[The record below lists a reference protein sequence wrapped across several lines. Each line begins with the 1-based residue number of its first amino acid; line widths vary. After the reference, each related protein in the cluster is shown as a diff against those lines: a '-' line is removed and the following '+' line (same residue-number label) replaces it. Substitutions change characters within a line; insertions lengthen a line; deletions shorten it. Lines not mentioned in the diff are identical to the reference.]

1 MMRIIPLAIAIALAF
16 AAPASADPRIR
27 EVVYAPEK
35 VIRLVG
41 HYGYQI
47 AIEFPAPEKIESVAL
62 GDSLTWQVTPNKRG
76 NVLFVKPV
84 DEGEPTNMMVVTSQ
98 RYYTFELTAKRRTP
112 ETPIAEITY
121 FLRISIPVDG
131 APSIEEPALLGGD
144 APSISAP
151 APINDRYTYSG
162 SKLNLPS
169 RVFDDGVSTTFE
181 WPRGVETPAIFYRRP
196 DGAESI
202 VNYSYK
208 GDAIIVHQIA
218 PEFILRN
225 GKEVTQIFNDA
236 YREIERGPDAPQ
248 PRSKRK
254 KKGGLFGLF
263 AG

>member
-1 MMRIIPLAIAIALAF
+1 MNKTYALAAAFTLAF

-27 EVVYAPEK
+27 DVVYAPER

-47 AIEFPAPEKIESVAL
+47 AIEFPAPDRIESVAL

-121 FLRISIPVDG
+121 LLRIAAPVDG
-131 APSIEEPALLGGD
+131 APSIEEPVLLGGD
-144 APSISAP
+144 APPAP
-151 APINDRYTYSG
+151 APINDRYTYTG
-162 SKLNLPS
+162 SKQNLPS

-225 GKEVTQIFNDA
+225 GKEVTQIFNDG

-248 PRSKRK
+248 PRGKQK

-263 AG
+263 SG

>member
-1 MMRIIPLAIAIALAF
+1 MNRTFPLAAAFLLAF

-27 EVVYAPEK
+27 DVVYSPEK

-47 AIEFPAPEKIESVAL
+47 AIEFPPPERIESVAL

-121 FLRISIPVDG
+121 LLRIAAPVDG
-131 APSIEEPALLGGD
+131 APSIEEPVLLGGD
-144 APSISAP
+144 APAAP
-151 APINDRYTYSG
+151 APINDRYTYTG
-162 SKLNLPS
+162 SKQNLPS

-225 GKEVTQIFNDA
+225 GKEVTQIFNDG

-248 PRSKRK
+248 PRGKQK

>member
-1 MMRIIPLAIAIALAF
+1 MNRTFPLAAAFLLAF

-27 EVVYAPEK
+27 DVVYAPEK

-47 AIEFPAPEKIESVAL
+47 AIEFPTPERIESVAL

-112 ETPIAEITY
+112 ETSISEITY
-121 FLRISIPVDG
+121 LLRIAAPAEG
-131 APSIEEPALLGGD
+131 APAIEEPVLLGGD
-144 APSISAP
+144 APPAP
-151 APINDRYTYSG
+151 APINDRYTYTG
-162 SKLNLPS
+162 SKQNLPS

-225 GKEVTQIFNDA
+225 GKEVTQIFNDG

-248 PRSKRK
+248 PRGKQK